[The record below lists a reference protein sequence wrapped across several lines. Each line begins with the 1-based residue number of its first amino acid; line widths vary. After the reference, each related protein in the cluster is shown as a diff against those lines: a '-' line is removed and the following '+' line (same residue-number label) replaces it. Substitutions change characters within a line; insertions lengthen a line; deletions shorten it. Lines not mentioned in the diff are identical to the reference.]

1 MELKK
6 KKLDYNPYEDDEF
19 DEYGNV
25 SATLNNPIYGIH
37 ALCSTNPKRY

>member
-25 SATLNNPIYGIH
+25 SEQQQQQILLSSSFMYVVSA
-37 ALCSTNPKRY
+37 